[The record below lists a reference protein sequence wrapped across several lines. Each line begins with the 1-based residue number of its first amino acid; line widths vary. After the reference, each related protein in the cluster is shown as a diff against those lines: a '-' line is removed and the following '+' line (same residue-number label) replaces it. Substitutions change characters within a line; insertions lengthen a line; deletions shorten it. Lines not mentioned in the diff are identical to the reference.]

1 MGYGDKVKNQAQQAM
16 GKAKEWVGDK
26 SHNEQ
31 MQAEG
36 QRDQESSKMKQQAGG
51 QNMQNKDM
59 QDKNMQNKN
68 MQQSG
73 QDMMGGS

>member
-1 MGYGDKVKNQAQQAM
+1 VGYTDKVKNQAQQAM

-26 SHNEQ
+26 SNNEQ

-36 QRDQESSKMKQQAGG
+36 QRDQESSKMKQQAGD
-51 QNMQNKDM
+51 QNMQ
-59 QDKNMQNKN
+59 NMQNKN

-73 QDMMGGS
+73 QNTMGS

>member
-1 MGYGDKVKNQAQQAM
+1 VGYADKVKNQAQQAK

-26 SHNEQ
+26 SNNEQ

-36 QRDQESSKMKQQAGG
+36 QRDVASSKMKQQAQG

-59 QDKNMQNKN
+59 Q
-68 MQQSG
+68 QSG
-73 QDMMGGS
+73 QDMGH

>member
-1 MGYGDKVKNQAQQAM
+1 MGYSDKVKNQAQQAM

-36 QRDQESSKMKQQAGG
+36 QRDQASGKMKQQAGDQNM

-59 QDKNMQNKN
+59 QNKD
-68 MQQSG
+68 MQQPG
-73 QDMMGGS
+73 QGM

>member
-1 MGYGDKVKNQAQQAM
+1 MKNQAQQAM

-59 QDKNMQNKN
+59 QDKNMQNKDMQDKN